1 MSAPDQHIE
10 QPHATHVSAS
20 PSPPRRNLGD
30 ADTFTRKRQRLDDG
44 DAVMRAMSTDSD
56 SPSRVITSPHKEMV
70 AMTIQSQ
77 GTASP
82 SPAADV
88 DTPSPSPAVGVH
100 HGHIATET
108 STVQRPKSTTLPAM
122 LDGASDDCTSPP
134 VIEII
139 DDDENDDN
147 SAAGFTVHFDA
158 EEYFSEFPYYERF
171 RTASRT
177 LHAITEHVQN
187 SEQEP
192 C

>member
-1 MSAPDQHIE
+1 
-10 QPHATHVSAS
+10 
-20 PSPPRRNLGD
+20 
-30 ADTFTRKRQRLDDG
+30 
-44 DAVMRAMSTDSD
+44 
-56 SPSRVITSPHKEMV
+56 
-70 AMTIQSQ
+70 MTIQSQ

-100 HGHIATET
+100 RGHIATET
-108 STVQRPKSTTLPAM
+108 STVQRPKPTSIPAM

-134 VIEII
+134 LIEII

-147 SAAGFTVHFDA
+147 SAAGFTVHFDP
-158 EEYFSEFPYYERF
+158 ESYFGEFPYYDRF
-171 RTASRT
+171 GTASRT

>member
-1 MSAPDQHIE
+1 
-10 QPHATHVSAS
+10 
-20 PSPPRRNLGD
+20 
-30 ADTFTRKRQRLDDG
+30 
-44 DAVMRAMSTDSD
+44 
-56 SPSRVITSPHKEMV
+56 
-70 AMTIQSQ
+70 MTIQEH

-100 HGHIATET
+100 DDHIATET
-108 STVQRPKSTTLPAM
+108 YTVQRPKPTTLPAM
-122 LDGASDDCTSPP
+122 LDGASDDRTSPP

-147 SAAGFTVHFDA
+147 SAARFSVLLDVEG
-158 EEYFSEFPYYERF
+158 YFSEFPYHERF
-171 RTASRT
+171 RSASRT

>member
-1 MSAPDQHIE
+1 
-10 QPHATHVSAS
+10 
-20 PSPPRRNLGD
+20 
-30 ADTFTRKRQRLDDG
+30 
-44 DAVMRAMSTDSD
+44 
-56 SPSRVITSPHKEMV
+56 
-70 AMTIQSQ
+70 MTIQSQ

-82 SPAADV
+82 SPAAHV
-88 DTPSPSPAVGVH
+88 DTPSTSPAAGVH

-108 STVQRPKSTTLPAM
+108 STVQRPKPASLPAM

-139 DDDENDDN
+139 DDDDNDDS
-147 SAAGFTVHFDA
+147 SAAGFTVRFDA
-158 EEYFSEFPYYERF
+158 ENYFSEFPYYDRF

-177 LHAITEHVQN
+177 LHAIAEHVQN